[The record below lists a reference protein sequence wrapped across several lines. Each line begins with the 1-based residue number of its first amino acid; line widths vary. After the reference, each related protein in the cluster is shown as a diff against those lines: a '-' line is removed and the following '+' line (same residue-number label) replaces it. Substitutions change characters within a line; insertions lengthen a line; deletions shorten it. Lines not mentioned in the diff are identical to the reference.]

1 MMRTLSHLMNTSV
14 LAWLAVVLSTGLS
27 AQSPLEI
34 ASRFAES
41 GSWDEAYAALKPSM
55 QQELYQTDA
64 HAWYVLG
71 FVQKELHKASG
82 ATGDEAVFRAESVQS
97 FQRALSMPSLSSEER
112 ETARRALDF
121 LSRSY
126 FRDAIQWVEGFT
138 PTAEPI
144 ILELMGRYE
153 AIQSSLNPGQDLSPQ
168 RADLHRY
175 LGQAYAQ
182 LLETE
187 RFADLPEERVL
198 FERATA
204 HYQESLTHD
213 PDSYA
218 SQYNSSIAL
227 YNHGVRQL
235 KRINHTTSMFELL
248 EIQDACVELFER
260 ALIPMRKAHEQRPT
274 RLETLKGLMT
284 IHYALS
290 QPEAS
295 EAYRVK
301 IEQQLRN
308 R

>member
-1 MMRTLSHLMNTSV
+1 MMRTFSHLMNTSV
-14 LAWLAVVLSTGLS
+14 LAGLAVSLSTVLS
-27 AQSPLEI
+27 AQTPIET

-41 GSWDEAYAALKPSM
+41 GSWDAAYDALKPAM
-55 QQELYQTDA
+55 QQDPYRSDG

-82 ATGDEAVFRAESVQS
+82 ATGEEAVFRTEAAQS
-97 FQRALSMPSLSSEER
+97 FQRALSLPNLPAADR
-112 ETARRALDF
+112 ETARKALDF
-121 LSRSY
+121 LARSY

-138 PTAEPI
+138 PNAEPM

-153 AIQSSLNPGQDLSPQ
+153 AIQTSLNPGQDLSPQ

-187 RFADLPEERVL
+187 RFAGLPEEQGL
-198 FERATA
+198 FESATS
-204 HYQESLTHD
+204 HYQESLSHD
-213 PDSYA
+213 PTSYA
-218 SQYNSSIAL
+218 SQYNLAIAL

-235 KRINHTTSMFELL
+235 KRINHTTSMFELM
-248 EIQDACVELFER
+248 EIQDVCVGLFEQS
-260 ALIPMRKAHEQRPT
+260 LIPMRKAQAQRPD

-284 IHYALS
+284 IYYALS

-295 EAYRVK
+295 EEYRVK
-301 IEQQLRN
+301 IEEQLRN